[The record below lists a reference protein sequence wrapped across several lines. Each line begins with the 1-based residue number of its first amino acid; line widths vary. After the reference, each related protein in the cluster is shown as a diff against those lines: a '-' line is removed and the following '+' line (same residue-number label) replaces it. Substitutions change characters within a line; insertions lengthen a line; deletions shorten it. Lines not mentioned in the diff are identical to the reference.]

1 MLTRPTLLTAAAL
14 LFAGCAA
21 EAHDPFEA
29 ESAARAPLLGAA
41 DGGDRADRAGLIVLR
56 EMHRLDA
63 GPTWDTPTDEDG
75 RLGGDYRGT
84 LAGSDGSLG
93 DGCSPEVL
101 YRGNDGHYWAVR
113 ATERVEGA
121 PRGFQRFAFA
131 IFKHTVSP
139 GWTATAIQEA
149 RIAVIPF
156 LRRYDNSSRLFD
168 HNRMAG
174 DFD

>member
-1 MLTRPTLLTAAAL
+1 
-14 LFAGCAA
+14 
-21 EAHDPFEA
+21 
-29 ESAARAPLLGAA
+29 
-41 DGGDRADRAGLIVLR
+41 
-56 EMHRLDA
+56 
-63 GPTWDTPTDEDG
+63 
-75 RLGGDYRGT
+75 
-84 LAGSDGSLG
+84 
-93 DGCSPEVL
+93 EVL

-174 DFD
+174 DFDTYELNADNGFTVPEAPEACM